1 MIHHAT
7 YYNNPDYL
15 TYLLNEHNHSKPQ
28 RTIYK
33 YKLFIQNSRKLTRKQ
48 ETAFSLAA
56 PKLWNSL
63 PYDIR
68 SIYSTPIFKS
78 RLKTHLFNTVQIH
91 IYKLIFE
98 NTAEKSTKKLNGS
111 I

>member
-15 TYLLNEHNHSKPQ
+15 TDLLNEHNPSKPQ

-33 YKLFIQNSRKLTRKQ
+33 YNLFIQNSRNLTIKQ

-56 PKLWNSL
+56 AKLWNSL

-68 SIYSTPIFKS
+68 AIYSTPIFKS
-78 RLKTHLFNTVQIH
+78 RLKTHLFNTT
-91 IYKLIFE
+91 YTFFFFFE
-98 NTAEKSTKKLNGS
+98 NTAGNSTKNLNGS
-111 I
+111 V